1 MKLIYIGLYQFLE
14 KRKSAGTL
22 NELRNEDGSIHC
34 VFLCCDL
41 PYQYMSEYFNKL
53 DESNFPPV
61 TNQVGRN
68 SDRL

>member
-1 MKLIYIGLYQFLE
+1 MELIYTGLYQFLE

-53 DESNFPPV
+53 DESNFQPV